1 MVPRSCACES
11 PFLAATALGPECHC
25 PLNLKHKWPFWR
37 GFFVFFNFQLLGLH
51 CSASFSLVGA
61 SRGYSSLS
69 VCRRLIAVASRCG
82 ARTLGHAG
90 FSGCGTWAQPLQFLD
105 SKSTGSVVVAH
116 RLSCSSACGIFP
128 DQGSPALTDEFF
140 TAGPAGKPSQE
151 VYQPQQRLQSSL
163 LPTPPLGSPSGLIL
177 PDLLACSQLDSVL
190 ERTETFVLCIF
201 ASSSATH
208 PASAPRAI

>member
-1 MVPRSCACES
+1 MKASFHQNTEPSGSRGGWRRGSKYLSPGPLRVHLWLWGRKVGEVPMVPRSCACES

-90 FSGCGTWAQPLQFLD
+90 FSGCGVQA
-105 SKSTGSVVVAH
+105 
-116 RLSCSSACGIFP
+116 
-128 DQGSPALTDEFF
+128 
-140 TAGPAGKPSQE
+140 
-151 VYQPQQRLQSSL
+151 
-163 LPTPPLGSPSGLIL
+163 
-177 PDLLACSQLDSVL
+177 
-190 ERTETFVLCIF
+190 
-201 ASSSATH
+201 
-208 PASAPRAI
+208 